1 MGKGHKTQALKPC
14 FNIES
19 SPLWNYRASPLVN
32 PAIVP
37 SMPVSEFC
45 RAIWLEQLVQM
56 IAKQAHVANRDSK
69 AVHDMRVAIRRIRA
83 AEKLFCSQ
91 FHKRKIARFFKQ
103 LRHTGRLLGA
113 VRDLDVALERLH
125 TSHTSLD
132 ADLPDSALES
142 LRTHWQD
149 EREDAQHK
157 LLAWLKSNS
166 YTRFVCDFLEFCQ
179 TANAGSKPLPTRNEP
194 PLPPYQL
201 CHLLPA
207 ILQERYGR
215 VRAFEAV
222 LLIDDYASL
231 ETWHALRIECKI
243 LRYALEF
250 AAPFLGHAGAQ
261 LIDHLKQ
268 LQNVLGDL
276 NDSAVSA
283 DRISRLEKKAA
294 GVEAYRQRQHL
305 QIETHKLLARQSFH
319 DFIAPANRW
328 LLQRAL
334 TKL

>member
-56 IAKQAHVANRDSK
+56 IAKQEHAANRDSE

-113 VRDLDVALERLH
+113 ARDLDVALERLQPA
-125 TSHTSLD
+125 LD
-132 ADLPDSALES
+132 VDTPDSSLES
-142 LRTHWQD
+142 LGAKWQD
-149 EREDAQHK
+149 EREQAHRK

-166 YTRFVCDFLEFCQ
+166 YIRFVCDFLEFCQ

-222 LLIDDYASL
+222 LLIDDHASL

-250 AAPFLGHAGAQ
+250 TAPFLGHAGAQ

-283 DRISRLEKKAA
+283 DRISRLEKKAP
-294 GVEAYRQRQHL
+294 GLEAYRQRQYL
-305 QIETHKLLARQSFH
+305 QIERHKLLARQSFH